1 MFVNPDLRCR
11 GDGGHA
17 GAALTMTPGLF
28 VAVLSSDSSI
38 VSSRRRN
45 GDIVKTGTVV
55 VRLACLHGVRA
66 CVRAWLRACVH
77 VCCA

>member
-1 MFVNPDLRCR
+1 
-11 GDGGHA
+11 
-17 GAALTMTPGLF
+17 MTPGLF

-55 VRLACLHGVRA
+55 VRLTCLHGVRACVRA